1 MGDTP
6 ELTSAG
12 HVFISYVKED
22 RDKIESLR
30 SFLEAGGVR
39 VWTDKENIDP
49 GQDWKLSIEE
59 AITKRALVFLAC
71 FSDNSAARGVT
82 YQNEELN
89 LAADQ
94 IRLRSMDHAWFI
106 PVRLGE
112 CELPTM
118 RISASRSLSDFQAID
133 LFGGDEQ
140 NNRGRLLSAVLR
152 VLGQSGQVVSI
163 SPQVQR
169 TDAATGTTAA
179 EDSRSVDDSIR
190 LLISEPSRQMAFEEL
205 VMDEAARTHDRL
217 NSIELFPTGLPA
229 LSGSDQVEAVKRI
242 VEQYAIYWDVVSP
255 MSQTI
260 TTAAAWADPAQARV
274 LARAVQTVAGT
285 VQSQRSGQGVL
296 LALRHYPLVVLTYAA
311 ALGALSR
318 DNFVSLRAVTTDA
331 QVRAEDGKHP
341 AVAWANP
348 GDACPVEVAG
358 TVLAL
363 ADEKEVEDAAIA
375 SLLNRGGNRYTP
387 ISDHLFSRL
396 RPMLKRAVPSDEDYD
411 ELFDNM
417 EVLLALI
424 TCDAYLE
431 ARGQQRYIHGPTL
444 GRFTWKHRYSFGER
458 APERTMQSEFQTQ
471 GDQWAPLLAG
481 MFGRS
486 LERTTAAFDL
496 LVERAEAIRQR
507 RF

>member
-1 MGDTP
+1 MGESP

-22 RDKIESLR
+22 RDKVELLR
-30 SFLEAGGVR
+30 AFLEAGGVR
-39 VWTDKENIDP
+39 VWTDKENIEP

-94 IRLRSMDHAWFI
+94 IRLRSMDHAWFM
-106 PVRLGE
+106 PVRLTE
-112 CELPTM
+112 CELPTL
-118 RISASRSLSDFQAID
+118 RISSSRALSDFQAID
-133 LFGGDEQ
+133 LFGADEQ
-140 NNRGRLLSAVLR
+140 NNRARLLSAVLR
-152 VLGQSGQVVSI
+152 VLGQSGQVVAVS
-163 SPQVQR
+163 QGTQR
-169 TDAATGTTAA
+169 PGELSTPASV
-179 EDSRSVDDSIR
+179 EESRSVEDSIR

-217 NSIELFPTGLPA
+217 TSLELFPSGLPA
-229 LSGSDQVEAVKRI
+229 LSGPDQVEAVKSI
-242 VEQYAIYWDVVSP
+242 VEQYGIYWDVTAP
-255 MSQTI
+255 MSHTMI
-260 TTAAAWADPAQARV
+260 TAAAWADAVQARV

-285 VQSQRSGQGVL
+285 VQAQRSGQSVL
-296 LALRHYPLVVLTYAA
+296 LSMRHYPLVALTYAA

-318 DNFVSLRAVTTDA
+318 ENYVSLRAVTTDA
-331 QVRAEDGKHP
+331 QVRADDGKHP
-341 AVAWANP
+341 AIAWANP

-363 ADEKEVEDAAIA
+363 SDEKEVEDEVIQ
-375 SLLNRGGNRYTP
+375 SLLQRGGNRYTP
-387 ISDHLFSRL
+387 ISDHLFARL

-411 ELFDNM
+411 ELFDKM

-424 TCDAYLE
+424 TCDAYLQ
-431 ARGQQRYIHGPTL
+431 ARADNRYIHGPSL
-444 GRFTWKHRYSFGER
+444 GRFTWKHRYFGER
-458 APERTMQSEFQTQ
+458 APERVMQAEFREH

-481 MFGRS
+481 LMGRS

-496 LVERAEAIRQR
+496 LIERADASRQH